1 MVACVQWACL
11 YSLRGLRN
19 HTTVPSWQFD
29 LQNCGSYVCVAVFG
43 LVLLENRS
51 NYFFKEE
58 WEVEVGPPE
67 MVVGPRELEEG
78 PRELEV
84 GPLDLEVG
92 PRPCRNATWNTH
104 THTHATSFT
113 FCINKHALL
122 VEFGLSIKPRVC
134 ISALLDS
141 TLQVSCFG
149 LTASVPSSHSV
160 LFPVPYRFTP
170 NVPGIPSVVSD
181 VPNKTHSRLHPV
193 IPFQGGDSSKSN
205 HCCVVSFWRI
215 LIAHNVKVT
224 AAMQTY
230 DRLPAEWIE
239 CETHDNTQ
247 TSQVGAVLGPTSPCV
262 PCTLMYP
269 SLHPS
274 LCIQQ
279 WGTFDQDHGPAIPL
293 PTP

>member
-1 MVACVQWACL
+1 MFVSLCLVWFSLKIVPTTSSKKNGKWRWARRKWWWA
-11 YSLRGLRN
+11 RGNWRRARGN
-19 HTTVPSWQFD
+19 WRWARWTWRWARAH
-29 LQNCGSYVCVAVFG
+29 
-43 LVLLENRS
+43 
-51 NYFFKEE
+51 
-58 WEVEVGPPE
+58 VETQPE
-67 MVVGPRELEEG
+67 
-78 PRELEV
+78 
-84 GPLDLEVG
+84 
-92 PRPCRNATWNTH
+92 TH

-224 AAMQTY
+224 AAMQ
-230 DRLPAEWIE
+230 I
-239 CETHDNTQ
+239 
-247 TSQVGAVLGPTSPCV
+247 
-262 PCTLMYP
+262 
-269 SLHPS
+269 
-274 LCIQQ
+274 
-279 WGTFDQDHGPAIPL
+279 
-293 PTP
+293 